1 MADRGEVSE
10 LTQLEPTNLRVMAR
24 SAIRA
29 SVITGQLRP
38 GVIYPV
44 SYFASRLGV
53 SATPAREALLDLSSA
68 GLLEVARNKGFRV
81 PDMSEHDLD
90 EIYQLRLL
98 IEVPSVAAV
107 AGRLSAKDERRCTEL
122 AQKIEA
128 CAASGDVAGFLEFDR
143 LFHSALLSALRN
155 DRLVATVER
164 LKDQARLWALPE
176 LARTEQLVASAHEHA
191 LLVAAV
197 TKGDADAARE
207 IMVHHLEHTRG
218 LWAGKLESDG
228 S

>member
-1 MADRGEVSE
+1 MRDGNDRSE
-10 LTQLEPTNLRVMAR
+10 LSHLEPTNLRVMAR

-38 GVIYPV
+38 GAIYPV

-81 PDMSEHDLD
+81 PEMSEHDLD

-107 AGRLSAKDERRCTEL
+107 AGRLSAQEKLLCNEL

-128 CAASGDVAGFLEFDR
+128 CAQSGDVAGFLENDR

-155 DRLVATVER
+155 ARLVATVER

-176 LARTEQLVASAHEHA
+176 LARTEQLAASAHEHA

-197 TKGDADAARE
+197 THGDAERARE
-207 IMVHHLEHTRG
+207 IMAHHLEHTRG
-218 LWAGKLESDG
+218 LWAGKFESDG
-228 S
+228 I